1 MTTLVWHVPGNREL
15 DLSALSEA
23 DHRLV
28 VGLRGAGELLCL
40 ESASGQG
47 ELRVEQARE
56 RYRAVHVGGDDDM
69 EPGRCGGGP
78 HEILPV
84 TDEHRR
90 QRDYWHRA
98 GDDAG
103 HPSEVGRD
111 LLGSGPQDVAIHG
124 PVPTGV
130 QVRASQVSTATARSR
145 ATRSRRAGWLPLW
158 FTAADRSPSW
168 FHRVPSVGCNRVS
181 WDHLPPRGTAVA
193 TGLKRVVEARCA
205 IGSFDRCPVAG
216 RGHCGGVHPRLEA
229 LPGYTLDRVAAAVPA
244 GLLVPLTHAE
254 DLVYLVEQESLHHYE
269 QLTGR
274 PAGYLPRIPEQRRGT
289 AGSAPLAR
297 EGVDVPQW
305 CRRCDNR
312 LLYLRPGRELCERC
326 KSGTRDSVIRPG

>member
-28 VGLRGAGELLCL
+28 TGLRGAGELLCL

-47 ELRVEQARE
+47 ELRVEHVRG
-56 RYRAVHVGGDDDM
+56 RYRAVHVGGDDGA

-90 QRDYWHRA
+90 RWDYWHRA

-103 HPSEVGRD
+103 HPREVGRD
-111 LLGSGPQDVAIHG
+111 LVGSGPQDVAIHG

-130 QVRASQVSTATARSR
+130 QVRASQVSSATARSR

-158 FTAADRSPSW
+158 FTAAARSPSW
-168 FHRVPSVGCNRVS
+168 FHRVPSVGSNRVS
-181 WDHLPPRGTAVA
+181 WDHLPPRKPRWRQGSSGWWRPGAGWTPSTAARSRDGGTA
-193 TGLKRVVEARCA
+193 RRPPEAGGAARLHPGPGGGGGPGRFP
-205 IGSFDRCPVAG
+205 GSADARGKSGPPRGAGVLAPLRAADRQA
-216 RGHCGGVHPRLEA
+216 RL
-229 LPGYTLDRVAAAVPA
+229 LP
-244 GLLVPLTHAE
+244 
-254 DLVYLVEQESLHHYE
+254 
-269 QLTGR
+269 
-274 PAGYLPRIPEQRRGT
+274 PRIPEQRRGT

-297 EGVDVPQW
+297 EGGDVPQW

-326 KSGTRDSVIRPG
+326 KSGTRDSVIRSG